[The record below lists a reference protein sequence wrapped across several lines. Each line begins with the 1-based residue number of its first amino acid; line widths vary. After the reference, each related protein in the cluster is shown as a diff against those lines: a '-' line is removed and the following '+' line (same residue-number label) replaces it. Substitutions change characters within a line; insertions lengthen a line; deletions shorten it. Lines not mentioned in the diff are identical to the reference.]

1 MTLHSDAE
9 LAPVPS
15 GKLYPK
21 PVPSINAPVNLPAVS
36 DPGVSAPNIL
46 VPVPD
51 AGIQPSHGRIGY
63 VSYVQTATLSA
74 TSGSDTLSALATPS
88 TWERWQPAA
97 GTNSVTATLSAPQSV
112 DYVGLAGYD
121 LAGGTVT
128 VSVSPDLISGF
139 TTVATFTDFTK
150 QSVMKLFNA
159 VTAQRIRLT
168 VTRGTA
174 SALGVF
180 YCGPVLA
187 LERATRGGSTPATLN
202 RKTAYSNEFSAA
214 GQILGRVINRQG
226 LATAVNLK
234 NLTDAWYRANFDP
247 FVEAARTSPFFYLWN
262 PQDYPDDCIYGVA
275 SEDIAPTLQGGRA
288 LMDVSFD
295 IEGV

>member
-9 LAPVPS
+9 LSRVPA

-21 PVPSINAPVNLPAVS
+21 PAPSVDAPVDLPAVS
-36 DPGVSAPNIL
+36 APTLAAPNVL
-46 VPVPD
+46 APVPD
-51 AGIQPSHGRIGY
+51 AGIKLNHGRIGY
-63 VSYVQTATLSA
+63 ASYIQGAALSA
-74 TSGSDTLSALATPS
+74 SSGVDTVAALSTPS

-97 GTNSVTATLSAPQSV
+97 GTHTVTATLSAAQSV

-128 VSVSPDLISGF
+128 VAVSPDLVSAF
-139 TTVATFTDFTK
+139 TTVATFTDFSK
-150 QSVMKLFNA
+150 ESVMRLFSA
-159 VTAQRIRLT
+159 VSARRIRLT

-174 SALGVF
+174 PALGVF

-187 LERATRGGSTPATLN
+187 LERATRGGSSPATLN
-202 RKTAYSNEFSAA
+202 RSTSYSNEFSAA

-226 LATAVNLK
+226 IKTAVNLR

-247 FVEAARTSPFFYLWN
+247 FVAAARTQPFFYLWN
-262 PQDYPDDCIYGVA
+262 PRDYPADCIYGVA
-275 SEDIAPTLQGGRA
+275 SDDIAPTLQGGRA
-288 LMDVSFD
+288 LMDVSFE

>member
-9 LAPVPS
+9 LSRVPA

-21 PVPSINAPVNLPAVS
+21 PELGLDAPVDLSA
-36 DPGVSAPNIL
+36 VSAPTITAPNL
-46 VPVPD
+46 LAPVPD
-51 AGIQPSHGRIGY
+51 AGIQLNHGRIGF
-63 VSYVQTATLSA
+63 VSYIQDATLSA
-74 TSGSDTLSALATPS
+74 SSGSDTVAALSTPS

-97 GTNSVTATLSAPQSV
+97 GTHTITATLSSARTV

-128 VSVSPDLISGF
+128 VAVSPDLVSGF
-139 TTVATFTDFTK
+139 TTVATFTDFSK
-150 QSVMKLFNA
+150 ESVMRLFSA
-159 VTAQRIRLT
+159 VSARRIQLT

-174 SALGVF
+174 PALGVF
-180 YCGPVLA
+180 YCGQVLA
-187 LERATRGGSTPATLN
+187 LERATRGGSSPATLN
-202 RKTAYSNEFSAA
+202 RSTSYSNEFSAA

-226 LATAVNLK
+226 IKTAVNLR
-234 NLTDAWYRANFDP
+234 NLTDAWYRSSFDP
-247 FVEAARTSPFFYLWN
+247 FVAAARTLPFFYLWN
-262 PQDYPDDCIYGVA
+262 PRDYPADCIYGVA
-275 SEDIAPTLQGGRA
+275 SDDIVPTLQGGRA

>member
-9 LAPVPS
+9 LSRVPA

-21 PVPSINAPVNLPAVS
+21 PAPGLDAPVDLPAVS
-36 DPGVSAPNIL
+36 APTLTAPNL
-46 VPVPD
+46 LAPVPD
-51 AGIQPSHGRIGY
+51 AGIQLNHGRIGY
-63 VSYVQTATLSA
+63 VSHIQGAALSA
-74 TSGSDTLSALATPS
+74 SSGSGTVAALSTPS

-97 GTNSVTATLSAPQSV
+97 GTHTVTATLSSARTV

-128 VSVSPDLISGF
+128 VAVSPDLVSGF
-139 TTVATFTDFTK
+139 TTVATFADFSK
-150 QSVMKLFNA
+150 ESVMRLFSA
-159 VTAQRIRLT
+159 VTARRIRLT

-174 SALGVF
+174 PALGVF
-180 YCGPVLA
+180 YCGPVLV
-187 LERATRGGSTPATLN
+187 LERATRGGGSPATLN
-202 RKTAYSNEFSAA
+202 RKTGYSNEFSAA

-226 LATAVNLK
+226 IKTAVSLR

-247 FVEAARTSPFFYLWN
+247 FVAAARTQPFFYLWN
-262 PQDYPDDCIYGVA
+262 PRDYPADCIYGVA
-275 SEDIAPTLQGGRA
+275 SDDVAPTLQGGRA
-288 LMDVSFD
+288 MMDVSFE